1 MNAKEKER
9 FENLYQRHLQ
19 ALTLQ
24 GKRPRTIDA
33 YSRAVRRV
41 AGYFD
46 RCPDQLTPDD
56 LKIYFADLVKSHSW
70 STVKVDRIGLQFF
83 WDHTLGRKWEW
94 VRIVK
99 PPQTR
104 RLPNVLSIAE
114 VVRVLG
120 LVQKPRYRTFFLT
133 VYSMGLRLGEG
144 LALQV
149 GDIDSSH
156 MRVHVRQG
164 KGGRDRTRRSN
175 RRRNGHSNSKA
186 IRGDLCPKNGR
197 SGDC

>member
-70 STVKVDRIGLQFF
+70 STVKVAVD
-83 WDHTLGRKWEW
+83 
-94 VRIVK
+94 
-99 PPQTR
+99 
-104 RLPNVLSIAE
+104 
-114 VVRVLG
+114 
-120 LVQKPRYRTFFLT
+120 
-133 VYSMGLRLGEG
+133 
-144 LALQV
+144 
-149 GDIDSSH
+149 
-156 MRVHVRQG
+156 
-164 KGGRDRTRRSN
+164 
-175 RRRNGHSNSKA
+175 
-186 IRGDLCPKNGR
+186 
-197 SGDC
+197 